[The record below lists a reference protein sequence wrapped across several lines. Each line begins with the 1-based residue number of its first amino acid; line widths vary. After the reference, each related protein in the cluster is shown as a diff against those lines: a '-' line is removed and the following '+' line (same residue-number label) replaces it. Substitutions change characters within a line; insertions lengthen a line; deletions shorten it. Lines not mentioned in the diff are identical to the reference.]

1 MHGVRCARPWF
12 RSAEPLGKRRYSED
26 WITHTHTYVKLIRI
40 KIVLESKLLSRLS
53 VHHQGAFVLYN
64 FREYVSERKM
74 IRLLHGFLVD
84 HQLLNEITKD
94 VSILS

>member
-1 MHGVRCARPWF
+1 
-12 RSAEPLGKRRYSED
+12 
-26 WITHTHTYVKLIRI
+26 
-40 KIVLESKLLSRLS
+40 
-53 VHHQGAFVLYN
+53 VLYN

-94 VSILS
+94 VRNLLCTCLTGQSSQLMFTKKSSNNNKYTTTYNYIEASDNKN

>member
-1 MHGVRCARPWF
+1 MQNRYQPDRNPVSPITVRYRFKQNADWEDI
-12 RSAEPLGKRRYSED
+12 SD
-26 WITHTHTYVKLIRI
+26 WILFLHK
-40 KIVLESKLLSRLS
+40 
-53 VHHQGAFVLYN
+53 GAFVLYN

-94 VSILS
+94 VIIWYFSFEF

>member
-1 MHGVRCARPWF
+1 M
-12 RSAEPLGKRRYSED
+12 
-26 WITHTHTYVKLIRI
+26 
-40 KIVLESKLLSRLS
+40 
-53 VHHQGAFVLYN
+53 LYN

-94 VSILS
+94 VSIYG